1 MPVPRFRCLAALG
14 LLIAALLSLSAR
26 ADAQEA
32 RRRWEMMRQIRLD
45 KFDLVL
51 PGAMR
56 ELGIDMWITAMRE
69 DHYDPLYEDLGRGYP
84 SRVAYYVFTD
94 RGDARVERVAVGL
107 HGYLLSQSGAYDQ
120 LLSDVDLGAFVRER
134 DPKRI
139 AVNMSA
145 GIGAAD
151 GLSHSLHGQIVDA
164 LGPTY
169 AARLVSA
176 ERLVAL
182 FRSRRVASELVA
194 FGEAARHSIELAE
207 RALSN
212 EVITPAKTALED
224 VAWWLQDR
232 LLERGLA
239 SVFDMP
245 SVYVTGPTGIEATSN
260 DRIVQPGDILMIDWG
275 VRLMNFSTDVKRV
288 AYVLKPGEREVPESI
303 RQAYDTALSVQR
315 VLRAHIRPGRRADE
329 TLEELYRQ
337 VKAAGYEPIEFNR
350 PNAGPSVDVTIGMHP
365 VGNTGHGSG
374 ASMTTWQ
381 PLQSTFVLESPHLFS
396 FEFFTYVPL
405 PEWGGRKLRIPL
417 EDDALVTARGVE
429 WMHPAARRVLVIR

>member
-1 MPVPRFRCLAALG
+1 MPVPRFRYLAALG
-14 LLIAALLSLSAR
+14 LLIAALPSLSAR

-32 RRRWEMMRQIRLD
+32 RRRWELMRQIRLD

-94 RGDARVERVAVGL
+94 RGGARVERVAIGL

-212 EVITPAKTALED
+212 EVITPGKTALED

-232 LLERGLA
+232 LLERGLS

-303 RQAYDTALSVQR
+303 RQAYDTALAVQR

-350 PNAGPSVDVTIGMHP
+350 PNAGPSVAVTISNLSARILPKRPRIVSLSSATSTRGFLMRAP
-365 VGNTGHGSG
+365 PAYARPP
-374 ASMTTWQ
+374 ASQRALACRGPHWSRWQ
-381 PLQSTFVLESPHLFS
+381 SPHR
-396 FEFFTYVPL
+396 ER
-405 PEWGGRKLRIPL
+405 GRWPGSRP
-417 EDDALVTARGVE
+417 DRARYPGV
-429 WMHPAARRVLVIR
+429 WS